1 MQGRVEWQTN
11 ILKCDDKMCTSLRY
25 STVWTRWR
33 HFLPHKEDKTPI
45 LKFLRKI
52 RNYDSTS
59 DCLAVIYVTSCPVNL
74 KDNTKHSGV
83 TG

>member
-1 MQGRVEWQTN
+1 
-11 ILKCDDKMCTSLRY
+11 MCTSLRY
-25 STVWTRWR
+25 SIQ
-33 HFLPHKEDKTPI
+33 FKPLYGQGEDIFYHIKKIKTPI

>member
-1 MQGRVEWQTN
+1 MDRVKTFFTN
-11 ILKCDDKMCTSLRY
+11 
-25 STVWTRWR
+25 
-33 HFLPHKEDKTPI
+33 KEDKTPI